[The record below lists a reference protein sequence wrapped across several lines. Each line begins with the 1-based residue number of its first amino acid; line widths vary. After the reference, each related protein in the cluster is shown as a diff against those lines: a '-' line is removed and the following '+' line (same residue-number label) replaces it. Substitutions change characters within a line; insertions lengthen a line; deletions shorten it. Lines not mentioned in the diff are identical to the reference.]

1 MVAASQS
8 AARAMGP
15 TTRAGSNF
23 NSHPRNVR
31 ACGNAAPRYHPEH
44 ITASFSR
51 LSVRAAALGANSSN
65 GGDEASLLSDEN
77 AALRA
82 TLQARLDK
90 LDEAQ
95 RKAFYAEHAELAQLA
110 TASGVSI
117 PLLDGAPAPPAPKK
131 AAAPPI
137 AAEASPAP
145 VAEAPVVMKDAGVAA
160 VVEVDRD
167 NTLVFKFGSSEIP
180 SLSVANASK
189 ASSMA
194 ADGLSANSAVRRGRT
209 SKAAGSTG
217 GDSEKEPKVFKF
229 DAKTAAPVPATSAP
243 AATDAS
249 SVVFAATTSTTAEA
263 SSSSSG
269 SVSDGDG
276 KSTKSTT
283 RRRKSTSSSTNTT
296 TKSAAKKSTS
306 TKKGDPFAA
315 ARAAATAEAQSHSP
329 AIALKG
335 KEYWLYATIP
345 ATPVA
350 GALCTFYYNKAQ
362 SEVLRQS
369 PRIQL
374 QARFNNW
381 ELEPAGD
388 APDRLD
394 MVAAA
399 EGAPRGDGSD
409 FYSVSFTI
417 PTEAYEFNFIFSDGE
432 GVFDNNNTQ
441 NYTLPVEG
449 PVTRESWID
458 TAPERAEAAYL
469 ARKEAERVAAEKAA
483 AERET
488 AALAADAQRAENTI
502 NELKSSYTNLR
513 EGALDLTSQQQKVRI
528 SSSATGIATAGSKIT
543 LMYNR
548 TSPGGALSSIPIPAD
563 QNLTL
568 KIGHNGWKSPQD
580 IEMQRA
586 PASASAASTK
596 STSDSTAEW
605 WQAVVQVPQSAA
617 ALNFVVNYYEH
628 FDNNNAADYKIA
640 VELPSNAK
648 SVEAWADDMLKDVL
662 KEITATRHAEEKAAA
677 DLEKA
682 RAVAREA
689 VRAKTE
695 EVRRKQIRHV
705 LYTEPSAPAAGEEL
719 TIAYNPSN
727 TNLNGAEKVFIKGGY
742 NRWTHPK
749 GYGPIEMTPPAS
761 GASHFTAAVSVP
773 KDAYS
778 LDFVFSDVVDGDGRY
793 DNRGG
798 LDYHM
803 PVEGSVVGEPPL
815 YVVHVAAEMAPIAKV
830 GGLGDVVTALGRAV
844 QEAGNHVEVIL
855 PRYDFFLQSP
865 LLGGT
870 QYETEFEWEGQRVF
884 VSSCIVEG
892 LRCWF
897 IEPSNGMF
905 ATSTVYQGAS
915 DAAKFSWF
923 SRAALEFLLRTQ
935 RQPDIIHCHDWS
947 TAEVAKN
954 YWTNYHMYGLWKPK
968 VIFTIHNLNYGAA
981 AIGEAAYYSQRFTT
995 VSPSYAAEIG
1005 GHPAIASNSGKLF
1018 GIRNGID
1025 IDIWNPETD
1034 QFLPKGYTAETVED
1048 GKAAARKALR
1058 QRVGLTE
1065 WGDKPLVGVVTRLT
1079 KQKGTHLIA
1088 HSAFRAMDRGAQFV
1102 LLGSAPD
1109 PKVQAEFDSL
1119 AQQYGGDNA
1128 AFCFAFD
1135 EPLSH
1140 LIYAAC
1146 DMILVPSMFEP
1157 CGLTQMIA
1165 MRYGAVPV
1173 VRSTGGL
1180 RDTVFDV
1187 DTDKARAAWEL
1198 EGSTNWESDGVDQTN
1213 GFSFEGTDEGALDYA
1228 MNRALDAYYND
1239 REWFRSLQE
1248 RVMRQDWSWNKPA
1261 IDYIELY
1268 YAAMKQIN

>member
-1 MVAASQS
+1 LQGS
-8 AARAMGP
+8 A
-15 TTRAGSNF
+15 
-23 NSHPRNVR
+23 
-31 ACGNAAPRYHPEH
+31 
-44 ITASFSR
+44 
-51 LSVRAAALGANSSN
+51 
-65 GGDEASLLSDEN
+65 GDEISVLNDEN

-95 RKAFYAEHAELAQLA
+95 RKAFYAEHAELAELG
-110 TASGVSI
+110 TAAGVSI
-117 PLLDGAPAPPAPKK
+117 PPLDGAPPPPPAPKK
-131 AAAPPI
+131 EKKIKAAAPSI
-137 AAEASPAP
+137 IAEASPAP
-145 VAEAPVVMKDAGVAA
+145 VIEAPVVMKDAGVSA
-160 VVEVDRD
+160 VVEIDRD
-167 NTLVFKFGSSEIP
+167 NTLVFKFGTFESP

-194 ADGLSANSAVRRGRT
+194 ADGLPANGAVRRGRT
-209 SKAAGSTG
+209 SKAAGATG
-217 GDSEKEPKVFKF
+217 GDSEEETKIYKF
-229 DAKTAAPVPATSAP
+229 DAKIAASVPAAVGASSAVSATTAAIP
-243 AATDAS
+243 AADAS
-249 SVVFAATTSTTAEA
+249 SG
-263 SSSSSG
+263 SSG
-269 SVSDGDG
+269 SESDGDG
-276 KSTKSTT
+276 NSTKSTT
-283 RRRKSTSSSTNTT
+283 RRRKSTSSTSSTT

-306 TKKGDPFAA
+306 AKKADPFAA

-329 AIALKG
+329 ATSLEG
-335 KEYWLYATIP
+335 KEDWLYATVP

-394 MVAAA
+394 MIPAA
-399 EGAPRGDGSD
+399 EGAPRGNGSD
-409 FYSVSFTI
+409 FYSVSFTV

-432 GVFDNNNTQ
+432 GVYDNNNTQ

-449 PVTRESWID
+449 PVTKESWID

-488 AALAADAQRAENTI
+488 AALAADAQRAENAI
-502 NELKSSYTNLR
+502 SELKSSFTNLR
-513 EGALDLTSQQQKVRI
+513 EGALDLKSDQHKVRI
-528 SSSATGIATAGSKIT
+528 SSPATGIATAGSKIT

-548 TSPGGALSSIPIPAD
+548 TAPGGALSGIPIPAD
-563 QNLTL
+563 QSLTL

-586 PASASAASTK
+586 PASSASTK
-596 STSDSTAEW
+596 STSDGTAEW
-605 WQAVVQVPQSAA
+605 WHAVIQVPQSAA

-648 SVEAWADDMLKDVL
+648 SVEAWADNMLKDVL
-662 KEITATRHAEEKAAA
+662 KEITASRHAEEKAAA

-682 RAVAREA
+682 RAAAREG

-695 EVRRKQIRHV
+695 EVRRKQLRHV
-705 LYTEPSAPAAGEEL
+705 LYTEPSAPAAGKEL

-727 TNLNGAEKVFIKGGY
+727 TNLNGAQRVFIKGGY

-761 GASHFTAAVSVP
+761 GASHFTAVVSVP

-778 LDFVFSDVVDGDGRY
+778 LDFIFSDVVDGDGRY

-844 QEAGNHVEVIL
+844 QEAGNQVEVIL

-947 TAEVAKN
+947 TAEVARN
-954 YWTNYHMYGLWKPK
+954 YWTNYHIYGLWKPK

-995 VSPSYAAEIG
+995 VSPSYAGEIG
-1005 GHPAIASNSGKLF
+1005 GHPAIASNCGKLS

-1034 QFLPKGYTAETVED
+1034 QFLPKGYTADIVEA

-1198 EGSTNWESDGVDQTN
+1198 EGSTDWESDGVDQTN

-1268 YAAMKQIN
+1268 YAAMK

>member
-1 MVAASQS
+1 LQ
-8 AARAMGP
+8 
-15 TTRAGSNF
+15 GSDRDDILFLN
-23 NSHPRNVR
+23 
-31 ACGNAAPRYHPEH
+31 
-44 ITASFSR
+44 
-51 LSVRAAALGANSSN
+51 
-65 GGDEASLLSDEN
+65 DEN

-95 RKAFYAEHAELAQLA
+95 RNAFYAEHAELAELA
-110 TASGVSI
+110 TGAGVNI
-117 PLLDGAPAPPAPKK
+117 PLLDGAPAPTAPKK
-131 AAAPPI
+131 ERKKKEAAPPT
-137 AAEASPAP
+137 AGEASPVP
-145 VAEAPVVMKDAGVAA
+145 VAKAPVVMKDAGVAA

-167 NTLVFKFGSSEIP
+167 NTLVFKFGSSETP
-180 SLSVANASK
+180 SLSVVNSSK

-194 ADGLSANSAVRRGRT
+194 ADGLPANGAVRPGRT
-209 SKAAGSTG
+209 SKAAGAKG
-217 GDSEKEPKVFKF
+217 GDSEKESKVYKF
-229 DAKTAAPVPATSAP
+229 DTKIAASVPATTSAP
-243 AATDAS
+243 ATTGASSDVTAAAAISATDAS
-249 SVVFAATTSTTAEA
+249 SG
-263 SSSSSG
+263 SSG
-269 SVSDGDG
+269 SESDGGG

-283 RRRKSTSSSTNTT
+283 RRRKSTSSTSSSS
-296 TKSAAKKSTS
+296 TKSAAKKST
-306 TKKGDPFAA
+306 KKADPFAA

-329 AIALKG
+329 ATALEG
-335 KEYWLYATIP
+335 KEYWLYATVP

-350 GALCTFYYNKAQ
+350 GALCTFYFNKAQ

-388 APDRLD
+388 APDHLD
-394 MVAAA
+394 MIPAA

-409 FYSVSFTI
+409 FYSISFTVPI
-417 PTEAYEFNFIFSDGE
+417 EAYEFNFIFSDGE
-432 GVFDNNNTQ
+432 SLFDNNNTQ

-449 PVTRESWID
+449 PVTKESWID

-469 ARKEAERVAAEKAA
+469 ARKENERVAAEKAA

-488 AALAADAQRAENTI
+488 AALAADAQSAENTI
-502 NELKSSYTNLR
+502 NELKSSYMDLR
-513 EGALDLTSQQQKVRI
+513 DGVLDLKSDQQRIRI
-528 SSSATGIATAGSKIT
+528 SSPTTGIATAGSKIW

-548 TSPGGALSSIPIPAD
+548 TAPGGALSGIPVPAD
-563 QNLTL
+563 QMLTL
-568 KIGHNGWKSPQD
+568 RIGHNGWKSPQD

-586 PASASAASTK
+586 PASSAK
-596 STSDSTAEW
+596 STGDGTAEW
-605 WQAVVQVPQSAA
+605 WQAVVDVPESAA

-662 KEITATRHAEEKAAA
+662 KGITASRHAKEKAAA
-677 DLEKA
+677 DLEEA
-682 RAVAREA
+682 RAAAREA

-695 EVRRKQIRHV
+695 QVRRKQIRHV
-705 LYTEPSAPAAGEEL
+705 LYTEPSAPAAGKEL
-719 TIAYNPSN
+719 NIAYNPSN
-727 TNLNGAEKVFIKGGY
+727 TNLNGAERVFIKGGY

-749 GYGPIEMTPPAS
+749 GYGSIEMTPPAS
-761 GASHFTAAVSVP
+761 GASHFTAVVSVP

-844 QEAGNHVEVIL
+844 QEAGNQVEVIL

-935 RQPDIIHCHDWS
+935 RQPDIVHCHDWS

-954 YWTNYHMYGLWKPK
+954 YWTNYHIYGLWKPK
-968 VIFTIHNLNYGAA
+968 VVFTIHNLNYGAA
-981 AIGEAAYYSQRFTT
+981 AIGEAAYYSQKFTT
-995 VSPSYAAEIG
+995 VSPSYAGEIG
-1005 GHPAIASNSGKLF
+1005 DNPAIASNSGKLS

-1034 QFLPKGYTAETVED
+1034 QFLPEGYTADNVD
-1048 GKAAARKALR
+1048 SGKAAARKALR
-1058 QRVGLTE
+1058 QRVNLTE

-1088 HSAFRAMDRGAQFV
+1088 HSVFRAMDRGAQFV

-1146 DMILVPSMFEP
+1146 DIILVPSMFEP

-1198 EGSTNWESDGVDQTN
+1198 EGSTDWESDGVDQTN

-1261 IDYIELY
+1261 IDYVELY
-1268 YAAMKQIN
+1268 YAAMK

>member
-1 MVAASQS
+1 MRLQFVSINTVSYSIFLLQ
-8 AARAMGP
+8 
-15 TTRAGSNF
+15 THAG
-23 NSHPRNVR
+23 
-31 ACGNAAPRYHPEH
+31 
-44 ITASFSR
+44 
-51 LSVRAAALGANSSN
+51 
-65 GGDEASLLSDEN
+65 DDASLLIDEN

-82 TLQARLDK
+82 TLNARLDK
-90 LDEAQ
+90 LDEAE
-95 RKAFYAEHAELAQLA
+95 RKTFYAEHAALAELASEA
-110 TASGVSI
+110 GVSI
-117 PLLDGAPAPPAPKK
+117 PLLDGAPAAPAPKK
-131 AAAPPI
+131 AEKQKAAP
-137 AAEASPAP
+137 AP
-145 VAEAPVVMKDAGVAA
+145 VVAEAPPAPTAEAKVVMKDAGVAA

-167 NTLVFKFGSSEIP
+167 NTLVFKFGDAETP
-180 SLSVANASK
+180 SLAIANAGK

-194 ADGLSANSAVRRGRT
+194 ADGLPGSRAVRRGST
-209 SKAAGSTG
+209 NKAAGPTG
-217 GDSEKEPKVFKF
+217 GDSEKEPVVFKF
-229 DAKTAAPVPATSAP
+229 DTSKTAAPASVPAAAAAQTVVAAAAAAAAAP
-243 AATDAS
+243 AAD
-249 SVVFAATTSTTAEA
+249 
-263 SSSSSG
+263 SSG
-269 SVSDGDG
+269 SSGSESDGEATG
-276 KSTKSTT
+276 GTTTTTT
-283 RRRKSTSSSTNTT
+283 RRRKSPSATAT
-296 TKSAAKKSTS
+296 TKTAAKKT
-306 TKKGDPFAA
+306 TPAAAAKKADPFAA
-315 ARAAATAEAQSHSP
+315 ARAAASAEAESHSP
-329 AIALKG
+329 ATALEG
-335 KEYWLYATIP
+335 KEFWLYATVP

-362 SEVLRQS
+362 SETLRYS
-369 PRIQL
+369 NRIQL

-381 ELEPAGD
+381 ELAPAGD
-388 APDRLD
+388 GPDRLE
-394 MVAAA
+394 MVPAA
-399 EGAPRGDGSD
+399 EGAPRGDGSE
-409 FYSVSFTI
+409 FYSVTFTV

-432 GVFDNNNTQ
+432 SVFDNNNTQ

-449 PVTRESWID
+449 PVTREFWID

-469 ARKEAERVAAEKAA
+469 ARKEAERVAAEKAE

-488 AALAADAQRAENTI
+488 AALAADAQRAEDAI
-502 NELKSSYTNLR
+502 NELKYNYDSLR
-513 EGALDLTSQQQKVRI
+513 AGAIDKSQQDRVRI
-528 SSSATGIATAGSKIT
+528 SSPATGTATAGSKIT

-548 TSPGGALSSIPIPAD
+548 TAPGGALSGLPVPED
-563 QNLTL
+563 QSLTL

-580 IEMQRA
+580 IVMQRA
-586 PASASAASTK
+586 PASAASAK
-596 STSDSTAEW
+596 GDSGAEW
-605 WQAVVQVPQSAA
+605 WQAVVQVPESAV

-628 FDNNNAADYKIA
+628 FDNNNSADYKIA
-640 VELPSNAK
+640 VELPSTAK
-648 SVEAWADDMLKDVL
+648 SVEAWADGMLSGVL
-662 KEITATRHAEEKAAA
+662 AEISATRHAEEKAAA
-677 DLEKA
+677 DLEAA
-682 RAVAREA
+682 RAASREA

-695 EVRRKQIRHV
+695 EVRRKQMRHV
-705 LYTEPSAPAAGEEL
+705 LYTEPSTPLAGKEL

-727 TNLNGAEKVFIKGGY
+727 THLNGAQRVFIKGGY

-749 GYGPIEMTPPAS
+749 GYGPIEMTPPAA
-761 GASHFTAAVSVP
+761 GASHFSATVTVP

-778 LDFVFSDVVDGDGRY
+778 LDFIFSDVAEGEGRY

-844 QEAGNHVEVIL
+844 QEAGNQVEVIL

-865 LLGGT
+865 LLGNT

-954 YWTNYHMYGLWKPK
+954 YWTNYHIYGLWKPK

-981 AIGEAAYYSQRFTT
+981 AIGEAAYFSQKFTT
-995 VSPSYAAEIG
+995 VSPSYAGEIG
-1005 GHPAIASNSGKLF
+1005 GHPAIASNSGKLS

-1025 IDIWNPETD
+1025 IDIWNPDTD
-1034 QFLPKGYTAETVED
+1034 QFLPKGYTADNVEE

-1109 PKVQAEFDSL
+1109 PKVQAEFNAL

-1198 EGSTNWESDGVDQTN
+1198 EGSTDWEADGVDQTN
-1213 GFSFEGTDEGALDYA
+1213 GFAFEGTDEGALDYA

-1268 YAAMKQIN
+1268 YAAMK